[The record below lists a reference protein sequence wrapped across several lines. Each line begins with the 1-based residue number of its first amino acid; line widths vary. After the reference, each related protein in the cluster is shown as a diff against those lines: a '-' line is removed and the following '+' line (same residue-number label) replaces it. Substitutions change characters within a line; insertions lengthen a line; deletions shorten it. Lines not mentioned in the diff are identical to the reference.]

1 MRSLK
6 HLLLPA
12 LLCLPLLGPAHAAD
26 STLQH
31 WLDGPQRSEANR
43 TRDAARKPAET
54 LAFFG
59 LQPGLTVIEI
69 WPSVGAW
76 WFEVLAPYLRDTG
89 QYIAALHAGAHNP
102 PAARAEHEAIEG
114 RIARQPALYGK
125 VRIAHSPGLPDSVAP
140 DSADLLLT
148 FMNLHNWITDGN
160 ADEVVEEFH
169 RVLKPGGVFMSF
181 TPAYPHAYGPF
192 RPACG

>member
-1 MRSLK
+1 MGRSLGPTE
-6 HLLLPA
+6 HAPCA
-12 LLCLPLLGPAHAAD
+12 ASSTSSSAPCSACPSGPAHAAD

-43 TRDAARKPAET
+43 ARDAARKPAET

-114 RIARQPALYGK
+114 ASPASPRSTARSA
-125 VRIAHSPGLPDSVAP
+125 SPTA
-140 DSADLLLT
+140 
-148 FMNLHNWITDGN
+148 
-160 ADEVVEEFH
+160 
-169 RVLKPGGVFMSF
+169 
-181 TPAYPHAYGPF
+181 
-192 RPACG
+192 PACRTASRPTPPTCC

>member
-76 WFEVLAPYLRDTG
+76 WFEVLAPYLRD
-89 QYIAALHAGAHNP
+89 QCSQLKP
-102 PAARAEHEAIEG
+102 PYM
-114 RIARQPALYGK
+114 P
-125 VRIAHSPGLPDSVAP
+125 
-140 DSADLLLT
+140 
-148 FMNLHNWITDGN
+148 N
-160 ADEVVEEFH
+160 AD
-169 RVLKPGGVFMSF
+169 
-181 TPAYPHAYGPF
+181 AA
-192 RPACG
+192 